1 VDTADFQSAARVTS
15 ILWKV
20 SEDGL
25 VEQVASPP
33 VALMSP
39 TRTLAPSEAKALDMP
54 APKPEPPPGR
64 WLGWC
69 CGRVGVGG
77 EGVRTG
83 YDGDF
88 AV

>member
-1 VDTADFQSAARVTS
+1 
-15 ILWKV
+15 LWKV

-25 VEQVASPP
+25 VEQVAWPP
-33 VALMSP
+33 VVLMSP
-39 TRTLAPSEAKALDMP
+39 TRTLAPSEANALDMP

-64 WLGWC
+64 VLGWC
-69 CGRVGVGG
+69 CGREG
-77 EGVRTG
+77 EGERGDGLGTG